1 MLFLHR
7 IRPRENFLFPKKKNC
22 TGVVDLFALP
32 PFHSFPHLPSI
43 PSSTFSF
50 SSLLHIFPSL
60 PTLHYPLCTQAP
72 RQVMSAIVPVS
83 LPPPRSPSLP
93 TTPLEYR
100 GGHWGGASGNH
111 ARGSPQD
118 CPQASHDS
126 AEHLPHTAIVRLYII
141 S

>member
-72 RQVMSAIVPVS
+72 RQVMSAIIPVS
-83 LPPPRSPSLP
+83 LSPPRSPSLP

-100 GGHWGGASGNH
+100 GGHRGGA
-111 ARGSPQD
+111 
-118 CPQASHDS
+118 PQAIMLGAPLKTAHKL
-126 AEHLPHTAIVRLYII
+126 HMTLQNTYHTQP
-141 S
+141 